1 MQSSASIFV
10 LNGVD
15 RRKMKIRIVL
25 LLILVILPIGVSAQD
40 KSFSETE
47 LTEKGQK
54 AFQTLLSA
62 HRFESTRVGR
72 ELQFSKFV
80 EAYRVLL
87 EEEKRVEAL
96 KLLLEKATIAG
107 QLYAL
112 SGLFDSDYDF
122 FLSAVE
128 KYKVSN
134 ESVSTISGCVGR
146 YRQVREIVFLD
157 NPNTVR
163 LSSPTQSFEEW
174 LKQAKVNVNEVT
186 VDISGGGY
194 PMAFRGK
201 SSDR

>member
-1 MQSSASIFV
+1 MQ
-10 LNGVD
+10 LP
-15 RRKMKIRIVL
+15 K
-25 LLILVILPIGVSAQD
+25 LVA
-40 KSFSETE
+40 
-47 LTEKGQK
+47 
-54 AFQTLLSA
+54 
-62 HRFESTRVGR
+62 
-72 ELQFSKFV
+72 
-80 EAYRVLL
+80 AYRVLL

-112 SGLFDSDYDF
+112 SGLYDTDYNF

-128 KYKVSN
+128 KYKVSDQ
-134 ESVSTISGCVGR
+134 SVYTFSGCLIR
-146 YRQVREIVFLD
+146 EKQVREIVFLD

-174 LKQAKVNVNEVT
+174 LKKAKVNINKVM

-194 PMAFRGK
+194 PMFFRGR

>member
-1 MQSSASIFV
+1 
-10 LNGVD
+10 
-15 RRKMKIRIVL
+15 MKIQIVL
-25 LLILVILPIGVSAQD
+25 LLALVILPISALAQD
-40 KSFSETE
+40 KSFSETQ
-47 LTEKGQK
+47 LTERGQK

-62 HRFESTRVGR
+62 SMFEATRVGR
-72 ELQFSKFV
+72 ELQLSKFV
-80 EAYRVLL
+80 AAYQVLL

-112 SGLFDSDYDF
+112 SGLFDTDYNF

-128 KYKVSN
+128 KYKVSD
-134 ESVSTISGCVGR
+134 ESVWTMGGCIFEWKK
-146 YRQVREIVFLD
+146 VREIVFLD

-163 LSSPTQSFEEW
+163 LSSPTQSFKEW
-174 LKQAKVNVNEVT
+174 FEKAKVRGNEVR

-194 PMAFRGK
+194 PASFRGK

>member
-1 MQSSASIFV
+1 M
-10 LNGVD
+10 
-15 RRKMKIRIVL
+15 RKMKIQIVL
-25 LLILVILPIGVSAQD
+25 LLALVILPISALAQD
-40 KSFSETE
+40 KSFSETQ

-54 AFQTLLSA
+54 AFQTLRTASM
-62 HRFESTRVGR
+62 FEATRIGR
-72 ELQFSKFV
+72 ELQLSKLV
-80 EAYRVLL
+80 AAYRVLL

-112 SGLFDSDYDF
+112 SGLYDTDYNF

-128 KYKVSN
+128 KYKVSD
-134 ESVSTISGCVGR
+134 ESVNTISGCIGR
-146 YRQVREIVFLD
+146 WKKVREIVFLD

-174 LKQAKVNVNEVT
+174 LKKAKVRGHEVM

-194 PMAFRGK
+194 PMGFRGK

>member
-10 LNGVD
+10 LKGVN
-15 RRKMKIRIVL
+15 RRKMKIQIVL
-25 LLILVILPIGVSAQD
+25 LLALVILPISALAQG

-62 HRFESTRVGR
+62 SRFEGVLVGR
-72 ELQFSKFV
+72 GLQLSRLV
-80 EAYRVLL
+80 AAYRTLL

-96 KLLLEKATIAG
+96 KSLLEKATIAG

-112 SGLFDSDYDF
+112 CGLYDADYDF

-128 KYKVSN
+128 KYKVSDQ
-134 ESVSTISGCVGR
+134 SVDTISGCIGR
-146 YRQVREIVFLD
+146 WKQVREIVFLD
-157 NPNTVR
+157 NPNTAR
-163 LSSPTQSFEEW
+163 LGSPTQSVEQWRE
-174 LKQAKVNVNEVT
+174 KAGAGVNEVMI
-186 VDISGGGY
+186 DISGGGY
-194 PMAFRGK
+194 PAGFRGK

>member
-1 MQSSASIFV
+1 MQGSASIFV
-10 LNGVD
+10 LDSVD
-15 RRKMKIRIVL
+15 MRKMKIQIVL
-25 LLILVILPIGVSAQD
+25 LLALVILPISALAQD
-40 KSFSETE
+40 KSFSETQ

-62 HRFESTRVGR
+62 FRFEATHVGR
-72 ELQFSKFV
+72 ANQLSKLV
-80 EAYRVLL
+80 AAYRVLL

-112 SGLFDSDYDF
+112 SGLFDTDYNF

-128 KYKVSN
+128 KYKVSD
-134 ESVSTISGCVGR
+134 ESVETISGCIGN
-146 YRQVREIVFLD
+146 YKKVREIVFLD

-163 LSSPTQSFEEW
+163 LSSSTQSFDEW
-174 LKQAKVNVNEVT
+174 LKKAKVGVNEVM

-194 PMAFRGK
+194 PMFFRGR

>member
-1 MQSSASIFV
+1 
-10 LNGVD
+10 
-15 RRKMKIRIVL
+15 MKIRIVL
-25 LLILVILPIGVSAQD
+25 LLVLLILPLGASAQD
-40 KSFSETE
+40 KSFHETQ
-47 LTEKGQK
+47 LTIKGQK
-54 AFQTLLSA
+54 AFQILLSA
-62 HRFESTRVGR
+62 PRFEGTLVGR
-72 ELQFSKFV
+72 GLQLSEFV
-80 EAYRVLL
+80 AAYRVLL

-112 SGLFDSDYDF
+112 SGLFDTDYDF

-134 ESVSTISGCVGR
+134 ESVYTISGCIGR
-146 YRQVREIVFLD
+146 YKQVREIVFLD

-163 LSSPTQSFEEW
+163 LSSPTQSFEQW
-174 LKQAKVNVNEVT
+174 LKKAKVNINEVT

-194 PMAFRGK
+194 PMGFRGK